1 MDRVE
6 GLHGAHATLLSEAF
20 AWREGQVRNANLPV
34 APRRAM
40 PPSHIH
46 ETRCQLG
53 LTLHQLGEDRG
64 QNAGLRTSLEASEGL
79 RDLESQVQVSSR
91 LPSVFRR
98 TCGSIAKVAAEQ
110 ARSEIASKLCRERI
124 HSGMTTAQGAAS
136 ASILCDS
143 KASRRKAVH
152 AVGLYHLAWRVLP
165 RSTLQERLQVF
176 LQHTG
181 VGPLNRHPAAEMLIG
196 HHLITVL
203 KSSSSPSH
211 LLPVRGLQQPRR
223 DHHLPPAG
231 QLTVPELLPLL
242 FGAFA
247 SSEPCSRRLSDLIEA
262 PR

>member
-136 ASILCDS
+136 AS
-143 KASRRKAVH
+143 R
-152 AVGLYHLAWRVLP
+152 
-165 RSTLQERLQVF
+165 
-176 LQHTG
+176 
-181 VGPLNRHPAAEMLIG
+181 M
-196 HHLITVL
+196 
-203 KSSSSPSH
+203 
-211 LLPVRGLQQPRR
+211 
-223 DHHLPPAG
+223 
-231 QLTVPELLPLL
+231 
-242 FGAFA
+242 
-247 SSEPCSRRLSDLIEA
+247 
-262 PR
+262 